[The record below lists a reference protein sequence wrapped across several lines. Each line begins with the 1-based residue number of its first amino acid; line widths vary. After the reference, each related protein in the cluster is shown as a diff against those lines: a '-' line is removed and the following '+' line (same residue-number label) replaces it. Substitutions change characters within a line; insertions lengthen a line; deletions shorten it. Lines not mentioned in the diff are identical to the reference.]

1 MAFLAT
7 LAAAANA
14 PGQAPYTTAQTTS
27 QTTSQ
32 TAAQTT
38 SQTTAE
44 TGTQQP
50 NQNTLP
56 TLSPLQTPKLIPF
69 KQPVLTPQI
78 VQLVELETKFSEA
91 TATGGGKAFATF
103 FADDGVVLG
112 NAQPPIIG
120 KAAITAS
127 AQWEAA
133 EYKLSWLPEGAKM
146 SASSDMGF
154 TWGHYTGVAHDAQG
168 KLVTTSGRY
177 LTIWKLMPDKSWK
190 VILESSAQEPPSPA
204 AP

>member
-1 MAFLAT
+1 MRRLAPATALAATLLAT
-7 LAAAANA
+7 LAGSAKA

-27 QTTSQ
+27 QTGVQNPVQNSLPNSS
-32 TAAQTT
+32 TT
-38 SQTTAE
+38 S
-44 TGTQQP
+44 
-50 NQNTLP
+50 
-56 TLSPLQTPKLIPF
+56 PLHTPKLIPF
-69 KQPVLTPQI
+69 KQPILTPQI
-78 VQLVELETKFSEA
+78 IHLVELETKFSDS
-91 TATGGGKAFATF
+91 TAAGGGKAFATF

-112 NAQPPIIG
+112 NAQAPIIG
-120 KAAITAS
+120 KAAITAN

-133 EYKLSWLPEGAKM
+133 DYKLSWLPDAAQM
-146 SASSDMGF
+146 SASNDMGF

-190 VILESSAQEPPSPA
+190 VILESSAQEPATA